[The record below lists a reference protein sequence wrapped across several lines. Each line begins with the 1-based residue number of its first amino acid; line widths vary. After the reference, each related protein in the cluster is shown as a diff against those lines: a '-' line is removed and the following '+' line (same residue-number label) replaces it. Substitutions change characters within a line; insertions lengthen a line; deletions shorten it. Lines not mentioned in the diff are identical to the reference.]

1 MSAAV
6 ERRGTVIGSHA
17 GIARI
22 RLESAPGCAGCG
34 SRGTCAS
41 APGTPQIVE
50 VRLPEAPAPGANVTL
65 TLPESSVALASLMGY
80 LLPAVG
86 LLLGAVLASRFFAG
100 DLAAVF
106 GAAAGLAAGLLGVRL
121 ISGNFSHR
129 YLTPGVCPST
139 LPTGD
144 PA

>member
-17 GIARI
+17 GITRI
-22 RLESAPGCAGCG
+22 RLEPAPACSGCG

-41 APGTPQIVE
+41 GASEPKVVEMRLRASAVPGT
-50 VRLPEAPAPGANVTL
+50 RVTL
-65 TLPESSVALASLMGY
+65 TLPESSVALASLLGY

-86 LLLGAVLASRFFAG
+86 LLLGAVVASRFFAG
-100 DLAAVF
+100 DLAAVL